1 MISTK
6 VFIGSR
12 LVAVYQRSLV
22 RKDIVLMDEKENGVF
37 AFTGRM
43 KNDKHKLC
51 RSQIIV
57 EL

>member
-43 KNDKHKLC
+43 KNDKHKLYETC
-51 RSQIIV
+51 C
-57 EL
+57 